1 MIPELGRSRLAQ
13 PAEVSNKLLVVLL
26 RVDIEVI
33 PQVTP
38 DGHTAEPIFAHLLN
52 VFKRHTTLGHHMAV
66 YDALPCSS
74 QQFVGGKRGF
84 VLTFRDAVED
94 VAKQNILALR
104 FMLLK
109 ALQVITSASDRSL
122 VRNRSL
128 RMALAEMNA
137 HQIKLIT

>member
-52 VFKRHTTLGHHMAV
+52 VLKRHTTLGHHMAV

-74 QQFVGGKRGF
+74 QQFVGGERGF

-94 VAKQNILALR
+94 VAKQNVLALR

-109 ALQVITSASDRSL
+109 AL
-122 VRNRSL
+122 
-128 RMALAEMNA
+128 
-137 HQIKLIT
+137 